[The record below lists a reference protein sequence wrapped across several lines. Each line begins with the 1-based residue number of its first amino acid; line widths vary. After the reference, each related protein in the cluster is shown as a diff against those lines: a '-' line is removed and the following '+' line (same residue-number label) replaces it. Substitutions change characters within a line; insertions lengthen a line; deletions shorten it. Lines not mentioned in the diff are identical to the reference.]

1 MAKFTFRMAT
11 LLKLRESARDERQ
24 AQLVQAR
31 QAADILRRQQETL
44 EEEARR
50 LDQESRNAVRP
61 GPINVDG
68 LLHARRYELLLRA
81 RQQDLLQQQQVVDAE
96 LLRRQQALVEANR
109 EVRVL
114 ELLRDKQWVR
124 HRDEEARQEMKQL
137 DEVAQRT
144 GRLEEV
150 A

>member
-1 MAKFTFRMAT
+1 MARFTFRMAT

-31 QAADILRRQQETL
+31 RAADILCQQRETL

-50 LDQESRNAVRP
+50 LDQQGHYAVRP
-61 GPINVDG
+61 GPIDVER
-68 LLHARRYELLLRA
+68 LLNARRYELLLRA
-81 RQQDLLQQQQVVDAE
+81 QQQDLLQQQQVVDAE
-96 LLRRQQALVEANR
+96 LLRRHQALVEANR
-109 EVRVL
+109 EVRAL
-114 ELLRDKQWVR
+114 ELLREKQWAR

-144 GRLEEV
+144 GRREED

>member
-1 MAKFTFRMAT
+1 MARFTFRMAT

-31 QAADILRRQQETL
+31 RAADILCQQRETL

-50 LDQESRNAVRP
+50 LDQQDHYAVRP
-61 GPINVDG
+61 GPIDVER
-68 LLHARRYELLLRA
+68 LLNARRYELLLRA
-81 RQQDLLQQQQVVDAE
+81 QQQDLLQQQQVVDAE
-96 LLRRQQALVEANR
+96 LLRRHQALVEANR
-109 EVRVL
+109 EVRAL
-114 ELLRDKQWVR
+114 ELLREKQWAR

-144 GRLEEV
+144 GRREED

>member
-1 MAKFTFRMAT
+1 MARFTFRMAT

-24 AQLVQAR
+24 AKLVQAR
-31 QAADILRRQQETL
+31 QAADILRQQRETL
-44 EEEARR
+44 EQEARR

-68 LLHARRYELLLRA
+68 LLHARRYELLLQVQ
-81 RQQDLLQQQQVVDAE
+81 QQDLLQQQQVVDAE

-114 ELLRDKQWVR
+114 ELLREKQR
-124 HRDEEARQEMKQL
+124 ARQRDEEARQEMKEI

-144 GRLEEV
+144 GRGEEV

>member
-1 MAKFTFRMAT
+1 MARFIFRMAT

-31 QAADILRRQQETL
+31 QAADILRGQQEAL
-44 EEEARR
+44 EQEARR

-68 LLHARRYELLLRA
+68 LLHARRYELLLRVQ
-81 RQQDLLQQQQVVDAE
+81 QQDLLQQQQAVDAE
-96 LLRRQQALVEANR
+96 LARRQQALVEANR

-114 ELLRDKQWVR
+114 ELLREKQWVR
-124 HRDEEARQEMKQL
+124 HREEEARQEMKQI
-137 DEVAQRT
+137 DEVAQRV
-144 GRLEEV
+144 GCGEEV

>member
-1 MAKFTFRMAT
+1 MARFTFRMAT

-31 QAADILRRQQETL
+31 QAADILRRQRETL
-44 EEEARR
+44 EEEAQR
-50 LDQESRNAVRP
+50 LDQQSRNAVRP
-61 GPINVDG
+61 GPIDVER
-68 LLHARRYELLLRA
+68 LLNARRYELLLRSQ
-81 RQQDLLQQQQVVDAE
+81 QQDLLQQQQVVDAE
-96 LLRRQQALVEANR
+96 LLRRHQALVEANR

-114 ELLRDKQWVR
+114 ELLRQKQWAR

-144 GRLEEV
+144 GRGEEV